1 MIDTWSSFLSEY
13 LNSHTRVLLI
23 RFWPETHI
31 FSHNAIL
38 KHFFFFFIVDGISFK
53 DSNLPT
59 RMINKLINIYMCH
72 DLFLY
77 CIWTA
82 NECFTPTFS
91 LLFVQSFTWSI
102 NFILSWYNSISFTP
116 RFASLVRKQINN
128 NKNNS
133 YLVLPCSILYNM
145 CTVWFQVLN
154 FDTHLNY
161 PVLSWL
167 GCTYGWNMVNKIKSN
182 LYY

>member
-82 NECFTPTFS
+82 NECFTVKSLTFS

-145 CTVWFQVLN
+145 CTVWFQV
-154 FDTHLNY
+154 
-161 PVLSWL
+161 V
-167 GCTYGWNMVNKIKSN
+167 
-182 LYY
+182 

>member
-1 MIDTWSSFLSEY
+1 MIMIDTWSSFLSEY

-59 RMINKLINIYMCH
+59 RMINKLINIYMGP

-82 NECFTPTFS
+82 NECFTVKSPTFS
-91 LLFVQSFTWSI
+91 LLFVQSFTWS
-102 NFILSWYNSISFTP
+102 
-116 RFASLVRKQINN
+116 
-128 NKNNS
+128 
-133 YLVLPCSILYNM
+133 
-145 CTVWFQVLN
+145 
-154 FDTHLNY
+154 
-161 PVLSWL
+161 VLSL
-167 GCTYGWNMVNKIKSN
+167 STQAHRAPNFGAVWNSKMAAKWSWVGHAFPSRMRHEPKTRSFKKT
-182 LYY
+182 